1 MSLTV
6 IALTQVAAMLT
17 AGTVAVLVERHERRR
32 LRRAIADARPR
43 LPMPQVPQQR
53 RPTTYL
59 PVGEPLTDE
68 ALTRLLAQLGP
79 CQPGTNCAGHAN
91 KTCRV
96 APCCA
101 TCPTDPPEVTP

>member
-6 IALTQVAAMLT
+6 IAIAKAAAWLT
-17 AGTVAVLVERHERRR
+17 AGTVAVLVERCERRR
-32 LRRAIADARPR
+32 LRRAIVDARPR

-59 PVGEPLTDE
+59 PIGSLPAD
-68 ALTRLLAQLGP
+68 ALERLLAQLGP
-79 CQPGTNCAGHAN
+79 CRADTNCAGHAN